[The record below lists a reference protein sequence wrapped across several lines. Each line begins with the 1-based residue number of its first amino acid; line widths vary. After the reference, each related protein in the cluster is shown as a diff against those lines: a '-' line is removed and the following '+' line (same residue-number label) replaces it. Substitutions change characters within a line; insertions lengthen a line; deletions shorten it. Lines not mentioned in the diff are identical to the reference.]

1 MSKSKHDL
9 FITYYECEKQDLCPS
24 CFWYN
29 GEQCIRQLLTEE
41 DVDEILKEK
50 ENEESNHLIE

>member
-1 MSKSKHDL
+1 MSKTNKTSFYL
-9 FITYYECEKQDLCPS
+9 SNYECEKIDYCTKHQG

-41 DVDEILKEK
+41 DVEEITKQNKEV
-50 ENEESNHLIE
+50 